1 MHMKFIDTPL
11 LRIAYEEHGN
21 LDGIPVILLHGF
33 PYDIRSWDG
42 VVSKLTDSG
51 NRILVPYLRG
61 YGPTRFLSEQTPRM
75 AQQSA
80 IANDLID
87 FAEAL
92 EIKKFL
98 VSGFDWGN
106 RAACIAAILRP
117 DLVAAFVS
125 IGGYAVQDTV
135 NQERPSSA
143 AAESRMW
150 YQWYFN
156 LDQGRAGLTNNR
168 KDIIRFHWETWSPS
182 WNYSDE
188 VFNKSA
194 DSFDNPDF
202 VEITLH
208 SYRHRHRNAPG
219 DPILECIE
227 TSLSHSPTIE
237 VPTVVLRG
245 GDSGFGRPSVS
256 IDTDR
261 SHFTNLIESQVVDGG
276 GHDLP
281 VQKPSLVSD
290 SIRKL
295 ITDHI

>member
-1 MHMKFIDTPL
+1 M
-11 LRIAYEEHGN
+11 
-21 LDGIPVILLHGF
+21 
-33 PYDIRSWDG
+33 
-42 VVSKLTDSG
+42 
-51 NRILVPYLRG
+51 
-61 YGPTRFLSEQTPRM
+61 
-75 AQQSA
+75 
-80 IANDLID
+80 
-87 FAEAL
+87 
-92 EIKKFL
+92 
-98 VSGFDWGN
+98 
-106 RAACIAAILRP
+106 RP
-117 DLVAAFVS
+117 DLVAAFGS

-135 NQERPSSA
+135 NHERHSSA

-168 KDIIRFHWETWSPS
+168 RDIIRFLWETWSPS

-188 VFNKSA
+188 VFNQSA

-227 TSLSHSPTIE
+227 TSLSHSPPIE

-245 GDSGFGRPSVS
+245 GDSGFGRPSIS

-281 VQKPSLVSD
+281 VQKPSLISD

>member
-11 LRIAYEEHGN
+11 LKIAYEEHGN
-21 LDGIPVILLHGF
+21 LDGMPIILLHGF

-135 NQERPSSA
+135 NQERHSSA
-143 AAESRMW
+143 AA
-150 YQWYFN
+150 
-156 LDQGRAGLTNNR
+156 
-168 KDIIRFHWETWSPS
+168 
-182 WNYSDE
+182 
-188 VFNKSA
+188 
-194 DSFDNPDF
+194 
-202 VEITLH
+202 
-208 SYRHRHRNAPG
+208 
-219 DPILECIE
+219 
-227 TSLSHSPTIE
+227 
-237 VPTVVLRG
+237 
-245 GDSGFGRPSVS
+245 
-256 IDTDR
+256 
-261 SHFTNLIESQVVDGG
+261 
-276 GHDLP
+276 
-281 VQKPSLVSD
+281 
-290 SIRKL
+290 
-295 ITDHI
+295 